1 VLATTDGR
9 LLMQGRGAFGA
20 RGFSF
25 EGEARA
31 NTGFEAA
38 LANLLGV
45 LGQRVGN
52 RTVLRWG

>member
-1 VLATTDGR
+1 
-9 LLMQGRGAFGA
+9 MQGRGAFGA

-31 NTGFEAA
+31 NTGHETA

-45 LGQRVGN
+45 LGQRLGN

>member
-1 VLATTDGR
+1 LK
-9 LLMQGRGAFGA
+9 
-20 RGFSF
+20 F

-31 NTGFEAA
+31 NTGHETA